1 MTLVVKNTR
10 KLEFD
15 KDRVLRKIDKFAN
28 GLNLDKNTLDKYKR
42 GVVNQISAQAEIDF
56 RNLNNILIMNS
67 LDYIM
72 DFKQED
78 GSMDFDKL
86 GNTDFQYLA
95 GRVLLNSLYKRAAKN
110 RSFDVSNRYG
120 DFYGLLSSLGEM
132 GLVDKSMFTAFTK
145 EEVQELGKYI
155 KPDRDNLLTYSGIY
169 NMAERYLI
177 RAKDENR
184 SVYELPQ
191 ERYMIISMFVLH
203 LEEKENRIQHIKD
216 LYDELS
222 NQRITMATPTFANA
236 GRPGA
241 QLSSCFILTTDDS
254 LRGIY
259 DDNTDAAT
267 LSKAGGGI
275 GIYTGFI
282 RSAGSDI
289 KGNVGVA
296 GGLIPWLKQL
306 NNTAVGVNQL
316 GIRNGAIA
324 AYLDVWHADIEDF
337 LELRLNTG
345 DLAKRAHEL
354 FLGVTIPDV
363 FMRKVEARGDWY
375 LFDPHELKTKL
386 GYQLQDFY
394 DEEIWD
400 GKSTPDREK
409 NAFTYRYFKAVDT
422 HGLRS
427 KKRVAA
433 IEIMKKIMRSHLEVG
448 MPYMF
453 YRDTVNRD
461 NPNKHS
467 GVIYSS
473 NLCSEILQ
481 NQSPTTVSEEYI
493 DSLGKITITKDSGD
507 FVVCNLSSLVINN
520 AVNPSIFS
528 GDKDALAALEK
539 TIQVQTRATD
549 SVIDVN
555 SLPVPQAEFTN
566 SKYRAIGL
574 GEQGIAALLA
584 NMNIPF
590 DSVMA
595 TEKIAELEELIMLLS
610 IKASAKLGKEKG
622 SYPLFEG
629 SEWNTGAW
637 IEKRLDTVK
646 YRDEWALVQEQA
658 QESMRNAYLRAV
670 APTGSTSL
678 LSGSTA
684 AADTVYDAIFFDGK
698 KDSKTPVVAPNLS
711 LDTWFY
717 YKPTMLMEY
726 EGTVDLGHMWAIKHN
741 EQRQKFVDQA
751 TSFNIYILD
760 NISAVNLLR
769 LHTEVWKRG
778 IKTSYY
784 TRSHDASKVDNCV
797 ACSS

>member
-1 MTLVVKNTR
+1 M
-10 KLEFD
+10 
-15 KDRVLRKIDKFAN
+15 
-28 GLNLDKNTLDKYKR
+28 
-42 GVVNQISAQAEIDF
+42 
-56 RNLNNILIMNS
+56 
-67 LDYIM
+67 
-72 DFKQED
+72 
-78 GSMDFDKL
+78 
-86 GNTDFQYLA
+86 
-95 GRVLLNSLYKRAAKN
+95 
-110 RSFDVSNRYG
+110 
-120 DFYGLLSSLGEM
+120 
-132 GLVDKSMFTAFTK
+132 
-145 EEVQELGKYI
+145 
-155 KPDRDNLLTYSGIY
+155 
-169 NMAERYLI
+169 
-177 RAKDENR
+177 
-184 SVYELPQ
+184 
-191 ERYMIISMFVLH
+191 
-203 LEEKENRIQHIKD
+203 
-216 LYDELS
+216 
-222 NQRITMATPTFANA
+222 
-236 GRPGA
+236 
-241 QLSSCFILTTDDS
+241 
-254 LRGIY
+254 
-259 DDNTDAAT
+259 
-267 LSKAGGGI
+267 
-275 GIYTGFI
+275 
-282 RSAGSDI
+282 
-289 KGNVGVA
+289 
-296 GGLIPWLKQL
+296 
-306 NNTAVGVNQL
+306 
-316 GIRNGAIA
+316 
-324 AYLDVWHADIEDF
+324 
-337 LELRLNTG
+337 
-345 DLAKRAHEL
+345 
-354 FLGVTIPDV
+354 
-363 FMRKVEARGDWY
+363 
-375 LFDPHELKTKL
+375 
-386 GYQLQDFY
+386 
-394 DEEIWD
+394 
-400 GKSTPDREK
+400 
-409 NAFTYRYFKAVDT
+409 
-422 HGLRS
+422 
-427 KKRVAA
+427 
-433 IEIMKKIMRSHLEVG
+433 
-448 MPYMF
+448 
-453 YRDTVNRD
+453 
-461 NPNKHS
+461 
-467 GVIYSS
+467 
-473 NLCSEILQ
+473 Q

-595 TEKIAELEELIMLLS
+595 TEKIAELEELIMLFS

-622 SYPLFEG
+622 SYPLFKG

-646 YRDEWALVQEQA
+646 YRDEWTLVQEQA

-726 EGTVDLGHMWAIKHN
+726 EGTADLGHMWAIKHN

-797 ACSS
+797 ACSA